1 MIRLLIVEDQSIV
14 LGALAALLNLES
26 DMTVVAT
33 ATNGLEALEICKSHQ
48 IDIVISDIEMPKMD
62 GLTLAQELSDN
73 HPHVK
78 TIILTTFSKSG
89 YIQRSQ
95 SAKVCAYL
103 LKDSP
108 SEALANTVR
117 EVSAGKIIIAPE
129 LISEVWRASIDPLTK
144 KEKALLIM
152 AHQGIN
158 SEDIAKKMNLSSGTI
173 RNYAHSACQK
183 LGATNRVE
191 AANIA
196 YGMGWL

>member
-26 DMTVVAT
+26 DMAVVAT

-73 HPHVK
+73 YPHVK

-108 SEALANTVR
+108 SEALANAVR
-117 EVSAGKIIIAPE
+117 EVFSGKVIIAPE

-158 SEDIAKKMNLSSGTI
+158 SEEIAKRMNLSSGTI

-196 YGMGWL
+196 YDMGWL

>member
-14 LGALAALLNLES
+14 LGALAALLNLEN
-26 DMTVVAT
+26 DIAVVAT
-33 ATNGLEALEICKSHQ
+33 ATNGLEALALCKSHQ

-73 HPHVK
+73 YPHVK

-117 EVSAGKIIIAPE
+117 EVYSGKIIIAPE

-152 AHQGIN
+152 AHQGIS
-158 SEDIAKKMNLSSGTI
+158 SEEIAKRMHLSSGTV

-183 LGATNRVE
+183 LAAANRVE

>member
-14 LGALAALLNLES
+14 LGALAALLNLEN

-33 ATNGLEALEICKSHQ
+33 ATNGIEALQACK
-48 IDIVISDIEMPKMD
+48 DNPVDVVISDIEMPEMD
-62 GLTLAQELSDN
+62 GLTLAQELRDN
-73 HPHVK
+73 YPKIK

-95 SAKVCAYL
+95 SSKVSAYL

-108 SEALANTVR
+108 SEELANTVR
-117 EVSAGKIIIAPE
+117 DVVSGKIIIAPE
-129 LISEVWRASIDPLTK
+129 LVSEVWRASIDPLTA
-144 KEKALLIM
+144 KEKTLLIM
-152 AHQGIN
+152 AHQGIK
-158 SEDIAKKMNLSSGTI
+158 SDDIAKKMNLSPGTI

-191 AANIA
+191 AANMA
-196 YGMGWL
+196 YNMGWL

>member
-33 ATNGLEALEICKSHQ
+33 AKNGLEALELCKSHR

-62 GLTLAQELSDN
+62 GLTLAQELSSN
-73 HPHVK
+73 YPQVK

-108 SEALANTVR
+108 SEELANTVR
-117 EVSAGKIIIAPE
+117 EVYSGKIIIAPE

-152 AHQGIN
+152 ANQGIN
-158 SEDIAKKMNLSSGTI
+158 SEEIAKKMNLSSGTI

-183 LGATNRVE
+183 LGAINRVE